1 MANNHMQRCPTYL
14 PRKYRSIPEC
24 DTVHTQL
31 GNRDRYQ
38 SAILCTHLGN
48 NRSIPECDTVHTQL
62 GNSDRYQSVTLLHTD
77 YSSE

>member
-14 PRKYRSIPEC
+14 PRKYRSIPDC

-38 SAILCTHLGN
+38 S
-48 NRSIPECDTVHTQL
+48 
-62 GNSDRYQSVTLLHTD
+62 VTLLHTD
-77 YSSE
+77 YSSEWNGNILALPSGSEDVE